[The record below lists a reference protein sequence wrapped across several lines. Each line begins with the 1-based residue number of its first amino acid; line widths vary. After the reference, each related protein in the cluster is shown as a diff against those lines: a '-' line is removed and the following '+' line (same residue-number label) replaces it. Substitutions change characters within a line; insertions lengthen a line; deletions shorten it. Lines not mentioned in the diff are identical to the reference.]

1 MSNIKKIVDLVN
13 DKLTSDMGARKI
25 ADIIN
30 KELEEN
36 NVRILID
43 NQKRGKIL

>member
-30 KELEEN
+30 PLTSPWEGATSS
-36 NVRILID
+36 ILYC
-43 NQKRGKIL
+43 

>member
-1 MSNIKKIVDLVN
+1 MNNIKKIVDLDK

-30 KELEEN
+30 KDLKEN
-36 NVRILID
+36 NVRDTKGNILSIE
-43 NQKRGKIL
+43 